1 MSLQQW
7 VNPGLSILNYGI
19 PITVPPG
26 NDRLSVNPGDWQLSF
41 KVRSSIFSTCACLRG
56 IAGFEVSKLI
66 VRAGAIL
73 ALVLCAGTLGYSTL
87 AVAMEEQHIAVPV
100 PEAAGTAA
108 APVAG
113 VQAAAPA
120 AKAETGTEIRIPG
133 LGKLGTLPKMDF
145 GLELLYGAAE
155 GKPTPDQTPEDK
167 DNQDLTIR
175 GSVKHKF

>member
-1 MSLQQW
+1 
-7 VNPGLSILNYGI
+7 V
-19 PITVPPG
+19 T
-26 NDRLSVNPGDWQLSF
+26 
-41 KVRSSIFSTCACLRG
+41 
-56 IAGFEVSKLI
+56 KLI
-66 VRAGAIL
+66 VRASAKL
-73 ALVLCAGTLGYSTL
+73 ALVLCAGTLVWSTL
-87 AVAMEEQHIAVPV
+87 AVAMEEQHVAVPV
-100 PEAAGTAA
+100 PEAAGAAA

-113 VQAAAPA
+113 VQAAAPV
-120 AKAETGTEIRIPG
+120 AKTETGTEIRIPG